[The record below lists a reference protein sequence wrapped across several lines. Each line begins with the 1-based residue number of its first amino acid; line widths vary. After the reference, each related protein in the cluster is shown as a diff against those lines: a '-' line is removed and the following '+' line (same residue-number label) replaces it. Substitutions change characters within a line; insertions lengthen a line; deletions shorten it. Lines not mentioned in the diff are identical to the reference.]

1 MSSTQ
6 SEPVRIPS
14 RDPQNREK
22 PEQSNARNATVSV
35 PADDAQTAQTTPRET
50 PRASSNRLRIGA
62 VGDLHYNVG
71 SGGSLQS
78 YFSEIRKHADVLL
91 LCGDLTDHG
100 LPEETKLLAQDL
112 ASVRIPIIAVLGNH
126 DFESNRQDEV
136 TSILRNANVEV
147 LDGEATMV
155 RDVGFAGIKGF
166 AGGFDKAM
174 LQPWGETGIK
184 DFVRGAVDEAL
195 KLDSALAKIRTPHRV
210 VLMHY
215 APIRMT
221 VENEPLEIF
230 PFLGSSRL
238 EEPCNRYH
246 ASMVVHGHAHRGTME
261 GRTSAGVPVFNV
273 ALPLL
278 RRTMADAFPLKVF
291 ELDVE
296 EVATVR

>member
-1 MSSTQ
+1 MGSTS
-6 SEPVRIPS
+6 SEPVHIQP
-14 RDPQNREK
+14 RDQQAREK
-22 PEQSNARNATVSV
+22 PAPSSAKTHVSV
-35 PADDAQTAQTTPRET
+35 PADDVQTAQTTPLET
-50 PRASSNRLRIGA
+50 TGSSQSRLRIGA
-62 VGDLHYNVG
+62 VGDLHYNVN

-78 YFSEIRKHADVLL
+78 YFGEIRKYADVLL

-100 LPEETKLLAQDL
+100 LPEETKLLASDL
-112 ASVRIPIIAVLGNH
+112 AAVRIPIIAVLGNH
-126 DFESNRQDEV
+126 DYESGNQDEV
-136 TSILRNANVEV
+136 MSILRNANVDV
-147 LDGEATMV
+147 LDGEAVTV

-174 LQPWGETGIK
+174 LQPWGESGIK
-184 DFVRGAVDEAL
+184 SFVREAVDEAL

-246 ASMVVHGHAHRGTME
+246 ASMVVHGHAHRGTVE

-278 RRTMADAFPLKVF
+278 RRTMGEAFPLKVF

-296 EVATVR
+296 EVASAGR